1 MPHRGTFRY
10 MPLPLYLTT
19 EEVADILRLKRRTIQ
34 LKIRDGQIAAV
45 NLGSEAR
52 PSYRITQQELDR
64 YIAERAAA

>member
-1 MPHRGTFRY
+1 